1 MNKSKNIYVILYFCL
16 INSITYPG
24 VSLIEYKRKKEKI
37 EENLKYFFILKYDRY
52 MILKKNVIIGSV
64 VSARVHL

>member
-52 MILKKNVIIGSV
+52 MIF
-64 VSARVHL
+64 